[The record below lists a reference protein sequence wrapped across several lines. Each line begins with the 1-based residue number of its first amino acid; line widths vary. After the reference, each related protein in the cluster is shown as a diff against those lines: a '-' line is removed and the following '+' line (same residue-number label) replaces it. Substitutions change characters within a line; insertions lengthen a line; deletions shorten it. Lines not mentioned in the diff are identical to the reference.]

1 MPEQPAPCPFCAILP
16 VSKCPTH
23 ARENYRCRYCRA
35 PLTPDGFC
43 TECGALFDLDNP
55 LVRCYEE
62 QREARDYLADGGGDV
77 RGAKQAVDDWIM
89 EEAPISDLEAPA

>member
-1 MPEQPAPCPFCAILP
+1 MSAPAQPLTDVAAPCPFCALLP
-16 VSKCPTH
+16 VSKCPAH

-43 TECGALFDLDNP
+43 TACGALHDYENP

-62 QREARDYLADGGGDV
+62 QLPLNA
-77 RGAKQAVDDWIM
+77 
-89 EEAPISDLEAPA
+89 EEAPG